1 MTRIVTK
8 AFTLNLPEGQT
19 KFEVGAKLEGADA
32 EHWYSLAHSEE
43 LEEAPAVDAEVKPK
57 GRKAK
62 PEVEAPAVDA
72 EPQATGNEATA

>member
-8 AFTLNLPEGQT
+8 AFTLNSPDGQ
-19 KFEVGAKLEGADA
+19 KSFEVGAKLKGADA

-43 LEEAPAVDAEVKPK
+43 LEEAPAVDAEAKPK

-62 PEVEAPAVDA
+62 PETEAPAVDA
-72 EPQATGNEATA
+72 EASGAGAEVTA